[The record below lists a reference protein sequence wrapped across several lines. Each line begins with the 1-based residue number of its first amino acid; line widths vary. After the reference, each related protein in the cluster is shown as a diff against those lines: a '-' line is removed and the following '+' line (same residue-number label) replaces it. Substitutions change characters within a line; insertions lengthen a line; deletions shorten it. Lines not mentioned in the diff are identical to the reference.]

1 MHIQN
6 DILTEE
12 IIALP
17 RRRAL
22 LPLWIKIFIWIFM
35 ISSLVVP
42 IAILLGI
49 FGGTMDISIYGFE
62 TNDPFSSL
70 GIFLLGLFLFKGIV
84 SYMMYT
90 EKEQAINLAF
100 VDALLGVSLCTY
112 HMINNYLTIGGV
124 SIRLEIVVFIPYI
137 IKLLRIRE
145 PWRIAT
151 PKQ

>member
-35 ISSLVVP
+35 ISSLVE
-42 IAILLGI
+42 
-49 FGGTMDISIYGFE
+49 TMDISIYGFE